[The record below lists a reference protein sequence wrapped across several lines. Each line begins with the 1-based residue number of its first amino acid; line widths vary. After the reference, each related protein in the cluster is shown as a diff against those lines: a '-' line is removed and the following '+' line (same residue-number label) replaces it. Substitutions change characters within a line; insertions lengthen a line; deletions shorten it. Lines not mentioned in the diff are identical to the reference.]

1 MYRAWELVEYARPH
15 SPRVAAHI
23 IDKNKKADHGNKAK
37 EATADPVLMALNT
50 DAPPGGLLATL
61 KSVPKATNRE
71 RRLTMI

>member
-1 MYRAWELVEYARPH
+1 MYRAWELDEFARPH
-15 SPRVAAHI
+15 STRVEAHLI
-23 IDKNKKADHGNKAK
+23 HKNKKANQGYKAK

-50 DAPPGGLLATL
+50 DAPPGGLLSTL